1 MKALNVKQVA
11 EKIALSESTI
21 YRMINSGEFPK
32 PFVLYSNRTG
42 WLEEDVD
49 AWLAQ
54 RAGKAP
60 PLAAVPA

>member
-21 YRMINSGEFPK
+21 YRMVNNGDFPK
-32 PFVLYSNRTG
+32 PFTLYSNRTG

-60 PLAAVPA
+60 STSAVSA